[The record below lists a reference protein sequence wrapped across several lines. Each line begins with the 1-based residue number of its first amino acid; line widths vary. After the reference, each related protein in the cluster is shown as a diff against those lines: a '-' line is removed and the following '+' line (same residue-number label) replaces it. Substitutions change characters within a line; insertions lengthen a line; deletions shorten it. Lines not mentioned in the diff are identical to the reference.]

1 MVARP
6 IMLADLMMGVVS
18 VLCLKKL
25 SISTTLKTGTAPGN
39 TNAHIVPK
47 RFRLF
52 TVIKFGIK
60 PPLINIVRKKNHVYA
75 VRL

>member
-25 SISTTLKTGTAPGN
+25 SIRATATAPPEIP
-39 TNAHIVPK
+39 A
-47 RFRLF
+47 
-52 TVIKFGIK
+52 
-60 PPLINIVRKKNHVYA
+60 KN
-75 VRL
+75 R